1 MKNLKRY
8 IPLSIAITGILIF
21 IIWKG
26 FSYFGNNNDNEDV
39 ANQIDKM
46 FTNVSTNKISFH
58 EKEKLADAVNKAKEL
73 LDYDPINDVA
83 VDLAIKYINPNKK
96 ITDIP
101 VNYKKIAFRNLVDAI
116 RYDYSTDLDEIIE
129 RSKER
134 VQYLNNVLKVA
145 ELKYGVVVT
154 EGEVNEYIKE
164 TIHPFDDDLLNAY
177 IETLGISKEQFNFIF
192 DRDFY
197 ILDVLYNKLVDKLL
211 EVHSNESFHNITEIF
226 KEEVKNF
233 NQE

>member
-1 MKNLKRY
+1 MKK
-8 IPLSIAITGILIF
+8 
-21 IIWKG
+21 
-26 FSYFGNNNDNEDV
+26 
-39 ANQIDKM
+39 
-46 FTNVSTNKISFH
+46 
-58 EKEKLADAVNKAKEL
+58 KLADAVNKAKEL

-164 TIHPFDDDLLNAY
+164 TTHPFDDDLLNAY

-226 KEEVKNF
+226 KEEVKNL

>member
-101 VNYKKIAFRNLVDAI
+101 VNYKMIAFRNLVDAI

-226 KEEVKNF
+226 KEEVKNL

>member
-192 DRDFY
+192 DRDF
-197 ILDVLYNKLVDKLL
+197 LY
-211 EVHSNESFHNITEIF
+211 FRCFI
-226 KEEVKNF
+226 
-233 NQE
+233 

>member
-101 VNYKKIAFRNLVDAI
+101 VNYKKIAFRNLVDA
-116 RYDYSTDLDEIIE
+116 
-129 RSKER
+129 
-134 VQYLNNVLKVA
+134 
-145 ELKYGVVVT
+145 
-154 EGEVNEYIKE
+154 
-164 TIHPFDDDLLNAY
+164 
-177 IETLGISKEQFNFIF
+177 
-192 DRDFY
+192 
-197 ILDVLYNKLVDKLL
+197 
-211 EVHSNESFHNITEIF
+211 
-226 KEEVKNF
+226 
-233 NQE
+233 

>member
-101 VNYKKIAFRNLVDAI
+101 VNYKMIAFRNLVDAI

-192 DRDFY
+192 DRDF
-197 ILDVLYNKLVDKLL
+197 LY
-211 EVHSNESFHNITEIF
+211 FRCFI
-226 KEEVKNF
+226 
-233 NQE
+233 

>member
-46 FTNVSTNKISFH
+46 FANVSTNKISFH

-226 KEEVKNF
+226 KEEVKNL

>member
-226 KEEVKNF
+226 KEEVKNL